1 MKKHPEYMI
10 LIAVVVALFLGIICF
25 VTNCSALIATSVE
38 AASGSTTQIL
48 EGILDDG
55 TGNSGDGAQGSTGGG
70 YSDSDVP
77 SSMEIETDELTND
90 LQSCINQDIVGK
102 LNLSESDD
110 ITITNLTKDKVGTPE
125 LKNGYVLCQVS
136 GTATVTNVLGKES
149 TIEYTSYYYAED
161 PTASTITW
169 YIYAYDL
176 SDYSNLP
183 QGLRMSRATR
193 SACAITCRMAIR
205 PRSRASPTRA
215 PAAARAATR
224 LTTRRPRQRKPHE
237 EPSGKRART
246 VPLLHPRRAGE
257 RDARYAV

>member
-38 AASGSTTQIL
+38 AASGSTTQIFEEL
-48 EGILDDG
+48 IDDG
-55 TGNSGDGAQGSTGGG
+55 TGNSGDGTQGSTGGG
-70 YSDSDVP
+70 YSESDVP

-176 SDYSNLP
+176 SDYGNLP
-183 QGLRMSRATR
+183 QGLEDVAGDPLGVRDYLQNGDSSSQQSLSDESTSSNASRDEIDDS
-193 SACAITCRMAIR
+193 SAQ
-205 PRSRASPTRA
+205 
-215 PAAARAATR
+215 AA
-224 LTTRRPRQRKPHE
+224 
-237 EPSGKRART
+237 
-246 VPLLHPRRAGE
+246 
-257 RDARYAV
+257 